1 MNYDWRVSD
10 VCLRVMYNEIHK
22 YMNLVFGDSGTLQ
35 PSSYGRLFTNV
46 ADFAQRHELLSI
58 STPNGNCKI
67 FKPRIWFKFCL
78 LINTLS
84 FGTETEKNCMLVS
97 SNFIRAS
104 LLSHV
109 TVSDI
114 SESISVTAYRQLSNS
129 DK

>member
-67 FKPRIWFKFCL
+67 FKPRI
-78 LINTLS
+78 
-84 FGTETEKNCMLVS
+84 
-97 SNFIRAS
+97 
-104 LLSHV
+104 
-109 TVSDI
+109 
-114 SESISVTAYRQLSNS
+114 
-129 DK
+129 